1 MMPETNSPI
10 FDNEPR
16 QAVCLIGAGTVGR
29 AILREFL
36 RHDFDV
42 ILCDI
47 AAPSLDAASCEM
59 THEFNDVSA
68 TRYASVV
75 SGMPAIRLSRHGRN
89 YTPDDR
95 ESISLVIESIPENL
109 SLKQALFAEL
119 STVMPRD
126 TVLASNTSNL
136 RIGDVFASMTNDERC
151 CGLHFFMPVGERP
164 LVEFIRAG
172 GTSASTQARCE
183 RLARQIGKATLVVKD
198 SPGFVVNRL
207 LVPYLNQAFLLLERD
222 ISATQLADAADRFGM
237 PLSPLAL
244 VDAIGIRTAFDSGR
258 IFWQSFPERLD
269 PAPTLPGMIKAGR
282 LGRSFGGGFFSA
294 SSGSKPLKPL
304 KDADNLHP
312 AAEAVIA
319 KYQRGHQ
326 SWSDAELTQVL
337 AIPMWIEAAEV
348 LATGVVD
355 DFDSVELAM
364 RCGLGYRNT
373 SGFFGFFDRMGIDT
387 LRHHLIDTGKLFR
400 GLRAT
405 DTLVAALDASSTA
418 SEALQRYMHRN
429 RED

>member
-10 FDNEPR
+10 SDNEPR

-36 RHDFDV
+36 HHDFDV
-42 ILCDI
+42 ILSDV
-47 AAPSLDAASCEM
+47 ATPSLDIASREM
-59 THEFNDVSA
+59 TYEFTDLS
-68 TRYASVV
+68 TTPHASLV
-75 SGMPAIRLSRHGRN
+75 SGIPALRLSRHGRDN
-89 YTPDDR
+89 ALDDR

-109 SLKQALFAEL
+109 SMKQTLFAEL
-119 STVMPRD
+119 SSVMPRD

-136 RIGDVFASMTNDERC
+136 RISDVFASMTHDERC

-172 GTSASTQARCE
+172 GTSAITQTRCE
-183 RLARQIGKATLVVKD
+183 QIARQIGKATLVVKD

-207 LVPYLNQAFLLLERD
+207 LVPYLNQAFLLLERGVR
-222 ISATQLADAADRFGM
+222 ATQLADAAVRFGM
-237 PLSPLAL
+237 PMSPLAL

-269 PAPTLPGMIKAGR
+269 PAPILPGMIKAGR
-282 LGRSFGGGFFSA
+282 LGRSFGGGFFGA
-294 SSGSKPLKPL
+294 SNGSKSL
-304 KDADNLHP
+304 KDADDLHP

-319 KYQRGHQ
+319 KYQRDHQ
-326 SWSDAELTQVL
+326 SWSDAELTQIL

-355 DFDSVELAM
+355 DFKSVELAM

-373 SGFFGFFDRMGIDT
+373 SGFFGFFDHMGIDT
-387 LRHHLIDTGKLFR
+387 LRHHLIDTSKRFR
-400 GLRAT
+400 GLRAN
-405 DTLVAALDASSTA
+405 DALVTALDASSTA
-418 SEALQRYMHRN
+418 SEALQCYMHRK
-429 RED
+429 REA

>member
-1 MMPETNSPI
+1 MMHETNSPI
-10 FDNEPR
+10 LDNKPR

-42 ILCDI
+42 ILCDV
-47 AAPSLDAASCEM
+47 AAPSLDAASREM
-59 THEFNDVSA
+59 TDEFTDLSTTPA
-68 TRYASVV
+68 ASLV
-75 SGMPAIRLSRHGRN
+75 SGMPAIWLSRHGRDPVPN
-89 YTPDDR
+89 DR

-109 SLKQALFAEL
+109 SMKQALFAEL
-119 STVMPRD
+119 GNVMPRD
-126 TVLASNTSNL
+126 TVLSSNTSNL
-136 RIGDVFASMTNDERC
+136 RIGDVFASMTNDARC

-164 LVEFIRAG
+164 LVEFIRTG

-207 LVPYLNQAFLLLERD
+207 LVPYLNQAFLLLERG

-269 PAPTLPGMIKAGR
+269 PAPILPGMIKAGR
-282 LGRSFGGGFFSA
+282 LGRSFGGGFFGA
-294 SSGSKPLKPL
+294 SNGSK
-304 KDADNLHP
+304 DVGNLHP

-319 KYQRGHQ
+319 KYQRDHQ
-326 SWSDAELTQVL
+326 SWSGAELTQIL

-355 DFDSVELAM
+355 DFESVELAM
-364 RCGLGYRNT
+364 RCGLGFQNT
-373 SGFFGFFDRMGIDT
+373 SGFFGFFDYMGIDT
-387 LRHHLIDTGKLFR
+387 LRHHLIDTSKLFR
-400 GLRAT
+400 GLRANGS
-405 DTLVAALDASSTA
+405 LVAALDASSTA
-418 SEALQRYMHRN
+418 SEALRRYMR
-429 RED
+429 RECEV

>member
-1 MMPETNSPI
+1 MISEANSTNLDTETQSV
-10 FDNEPR
+10 
-16 QAVCLIGAGTVGR
+16 VCLIGAGTVGR

-36 RHDFDV
+36 RYEFEV
-42 ILCDI
+42 ILCDV
-47 AAPSLDAASCEM
+47 ATPSLDIASREM
-59 THEFNDVSA
+59 THEFSDLS
-68 TRYASVV
+68 TTPHASLV
-75 SGMPAIRLSRHGRN
+75 SGMPAIRLSRDGRDAVPN
-89 YTPDDR
+89 DH

-109 SLKQALFAEL
+109 PMKQALFAEL
-119 STVMPRD
+119 GTVMPRD

-136 RIGDVFASMTNDERC
+136 RISDVFASMTNDERC

-172 GTSASTQARCE
+172 GTSAITQARCE

-207 LVPYLNQAFLLLERD
+207 LVPYLNQAFLLLERGV
-222 ISATQLADAADRFGM
+222 SATQLADAAARFGM

-269 PAPTLPGMIKAGR
+269 PAPILPGMIKAGR
-282 LGRSFGGGFFSA
+282 LGRSFGGGFFGA
-294 SSGSKPLKPL
+294 SNGSKSL
-304 KDADNLHP
+304 ADVDDLHP

-326 SWSDAELTQVL
+326 SWSDTELTQIL

-348 LATGVVD
+348 LATGVVN
-355 DFDSVELAM
+355 DFESVELAM
-364 RCGLGYRNT
+364 RCGLGYRNS
-373 SGFFGFFDRMGIDT
+373 SGFFGFFDHMGIDT
-387 LRHHLIDTGKLFR
+387 LRHHLIETSKLFR
-400 GLRAT
+400 GLRAN
-405 DTLVAALDASSTA
+405 DALVAALDASSTA
-418 SEALQRYMHRN
+418 SDALQRYMR
-429 RED
+429 RECEV